1 MFMGMDP
8 GTAVLTLLPLLLL
21 FAVMA
26 VPFMILNGIIAE
38 RKGKDR
44 TKYILLSLI
53 PYLGILLLFY
63 LVSFLDKD
71 VQDKI
76 DKIYEKITHETLNE
90 QY

>member
-1 MFMGMDP
+1 MGMDP
-8 GTAVLTLLPLLLL
+8 GTTVLTLLPLLLL
-21 FAVMA
+21 FAVID

-53 PYLGILLLFY
+53 PYLGLLLLLY
-63 LVSFLDKD
+63 LISFLDKD

-76 DKIYEKITHETLNE
+76 DKIHESVRGSSTL
-90 QY
+90 